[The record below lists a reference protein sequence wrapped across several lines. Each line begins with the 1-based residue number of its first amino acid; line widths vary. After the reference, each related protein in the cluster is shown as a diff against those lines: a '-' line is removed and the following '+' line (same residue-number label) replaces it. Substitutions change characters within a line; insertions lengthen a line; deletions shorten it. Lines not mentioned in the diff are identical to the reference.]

1 MSTPPA
7 GDALGSTRM
16 DPSTWLIKIM
26 SLLTFTDS
34 TLSAKFTQ
42 KRAKYFMSEMALLF
56 HENLRKKDQYLKFS
70 LKWHYEGSIFEN
82 IDSSLL

>member
-1 MSTPPA
+1 
-7 GDALGSTRM
+7 
-16 DPSTWLIKIM
+16 
-26 SLLTFTDS
+26 
-34 TLSAKFTQ
+34 
-42 KRAKYFMSEMALLF
+42 MSEMALLF